1 MIPPAEVVRTSGLMH
16 SFGSGFSLE
25 IGELI
30 VRSGEHTACIGPS
43 GCGKTTLLRILTGII
58 EPTQGH
64 IQLLGHNLG
73 VLDSAARRR
82 LRLREV
88 GMVFQQFALLEHLC
102 ALDNI
107 LLPVLLGG
115 GASRARRDRA
125 HELAQATGIA
135 HALKRKPA
143 RLSQGER
150 QRVAICRALV
160 TAPRLIVCDEPTGN
174 LDPTRSRSV
183 VDLLLSESQRLG
195 STVVLVTHDP
205 SLLHGFGR
213 VLDLGVPHRSVRTD
227 GVPSEATP

>member
-1 MIPPAEVVRTSGLMH
+1 MH
-16 SFGSGFSLE
+16 RFGSGFTLD
-25 IGELI
+25 IGEM
-30 VRSGEHTACIGPS
+30 VARSGEHTACIGPS
-43 GCGKTTLLRILTGII
+43 GCGKTTLLRILTGIL

-64 IQLLGHNLG
+64 IELLGQDLST
-73 VLDSAARRR
+73 LDNAERRT

-115 GASRARRDRA
+115 GQSRAVRDRA

-183 VDLLLSESQRLG
+183 VDLLLSEAQRLG
-195 STVVLVTHDP
+195 STVMLVTHDP
-205 SLLHGFGR
+205 SLLGGFGR
-213 VLDLGVPHRSVRTD
+213 VLDLGNPNGSVRTSAVLQGSQGSQPSHTSD
-227 GVPSEATP
+227 RAVP